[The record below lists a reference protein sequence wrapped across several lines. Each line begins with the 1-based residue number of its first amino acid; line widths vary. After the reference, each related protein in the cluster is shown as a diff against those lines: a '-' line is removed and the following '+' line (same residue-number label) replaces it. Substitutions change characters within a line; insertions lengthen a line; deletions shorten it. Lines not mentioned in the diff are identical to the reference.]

1 MLKDLDGLESNRL
14 NQLVV
19 RPTLQVTRD
28 DDIFAIGD
36 CAACPWTEGRFVPPR
51 AQAAHQEASHVV
63 GAFAR
68 RLAGRPLAAYRYRDF
83 GSLVSLGSYET
94 LGQLMGFIAS
104 EKFRVEG
111 WLAKFFYV
119 SLYRQH
125 IWALHGFWRM
135 ALDTLARMIRR
146 QVEPK
151 VKLH

>member
-1 MLKDLDGLESNRL
+1 M
-14 NQLVV
+14 
-19 RPTLQVTRD
+19 
-28 DDIFAIGD
+28 
-36 CAACPWTEGRFVPPR
+36 VPPR
-51 AQAAHQEASHVV
+51 AQSAHQMASHVV
-63 GAFAR
+63 DNFAR
-68 RLAGRPLAAYRYRDF
+68 RLAGKALKPYRYRDF

-135 ALDTLARMIRR
+135 ALDTLARMIRS

>member
-1 MLKDLDGLESNRL
+1 VARSIARGFAGKA
-14 NQLVV
+14 
-19 RPTLQVTRD
+19 PT
-28 DDIFAIGD
+28 
-36 CAACPWTEGRFVPPR
+36 E
-51 AQAAHQEASHVV
+51 
-63 GAFAR
+63 
-68 RLAGRPLAAYRYRDF
+68 YRYRDF
-83 GSLVSLGSYET
+83 GSLVSLGNYET

-111 WLAKFFYV
+111 WLAKFFYI

-135 ALDTLARMIRR
+135 ALDTLARMIRK